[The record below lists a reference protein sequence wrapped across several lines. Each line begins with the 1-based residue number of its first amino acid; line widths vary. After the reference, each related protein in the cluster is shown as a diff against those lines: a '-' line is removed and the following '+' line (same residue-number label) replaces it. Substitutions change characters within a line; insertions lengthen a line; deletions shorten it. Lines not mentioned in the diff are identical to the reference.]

1 MVDAE
6 HILPQADIDADGGVR
21 RPHRPVDF
29 EIDVELETGLIT
41 GHAGVP
47 GLIEAFR
54 QTGTAAVID
63 REVKL
68 KSRKRGLSAS
78 EMVESLLAMWAAG
91 GERAED
97 LDQFRQDQALALLLG
112 HDLPAAQTA
121 RDFLAQFHAA
131 DLPLLQEGKAPVAAE
146 TAALL
151 GLAKANAELVLD
163 LQCRRPVKTATLDV
177 DATVIHCEKRA
188 ARRAYDGHRG
198 YQPVLAL
205 WAEQDVIVA
214 DEFRDGNVPAG
225 SGNRRVVEKAI
236 AALPGGI
243 AKIYLRGDSALYEHE
258 LMGWL
263 DEQAIGYAI
272 SADMSPQLSQCIAA
286 LPEGH
291 WRPDREETDAIR
303 EWAEVN
309 YLPSDGIW
317 KKDAVSPRRYL
328 AIRIRPRQGEL
339 LRDGNR
345 VRHFCIVTNRSD
357 PEGGSAIDL
366 IRWHRGKA
374 GTIEHAHDVLMNEL
388 AGAALPSQKFG
399 ANAAWLRL
407 NVILYN
413 LLSAYKRVG
422 LPEKFHTAR
431 PKRLRFLLLN
441 TLGKVVRHARE
452 TLLRC
457 AKKIAQALAAPPRTS
472 FALKRPALAGV

>member
-1 MVDAE
+1 MAAR
-6 HILPQADIDADGGVR
+6 L
-21 RPHRPVDF
+21 DF
-29 EIDVELETGLIT
+29 EIDSELETGLIT

-54 QTGTAAVID
+54 QTGTATVID
-63 REVKL
+63 REIQL
-68 KSRKRGLSAS
+68 KSRKRGLSPA
-78 EMVESLLAMWAAG
+78 EMVESLLALWAAG

-97 LDQFRQDQALALLLG
+97 LDQFRQDKALALLLG

-121 RDFLAQFHAA
+121 RDFLVQFHSE
-131 DLPLLQEGKAPVAAE
+131 DLPLLQEGKANVPAE
-146 TAALL
+146 SAPLL
-151 GLAKANAELVLD
+151 GLANANAELVLD
-163 LQCRRPVKTATLDV
+163 LQCRRPVKTATLDI
-177 DATVIHCEKRA
+177 DATVIACDKQA
-188 ARRAYDGHRG
+188 AKRAYDGNRG

-225 SGNRRVVEKAI
+225 SGNRRVVEKAL

-258 LMGWL
+258 LMRWL
-263 DEQAIGYAI
+263 DDKAIGYAI
-272 SADMSPQLSQCIAA
+272 SADMSPQLAQCIAA
-286 LPEGH
+286 LPEDH
-291 WRPDREETDAIR
+291 WKLDREETDAIR

-328 AIRIRPRQGEL
+328 AIRVRPRQGE
-339 LRDGNR
+339 
-345 VRHFCIVTNRSD
+345 
-357 PEGGSAIDL
+357 L

-422 LPEKFHTAR
+422 LPEEFHTAR

-441 TLGKVVRHARE
+441 TVGKVVRHARE

-457 AKKIAQALAAPPRTS
+457 TKEIARTLANTPRTLFS
-472 FALKRPALAGV
+472 LNRPALAGV

>member
-1 MVDAE
+1 M
-6 HILPQADIDADGGVR
+6 ADR
-21 RPHRPVDF
+21 LDF
-29 EIDVELETGLIT
+29 EIDVELESGLIT
-41 GHAGVP
+41 GNAGVP

-68 KSRKRGLSAS
+68 KARRRGLTAS
-78 EMVESLLAMWAAG
+78 QMAESLLAMWAAG

-97 LDQFRQDQALALLLG
+97 LDQFRQDKALALLLG

-121 RDFLAQFHAA
+121 RDFLAQFHAD
-131 DLPLLQEGKAPVAAE
+131 DLPLLQDGKASVPGE
-146 TAALL
+146 TAPLL
-151 GLAKANAELVLD
+151 GLARANSELILD
-163 LQCRRPVKTATLDV
+163 LQCRRPVKTATIDV
-177 DATVIHCEKRA
+177 DATVIHCDKRA
-188 ARRAYDGHRG
+188 AKRAYDGHRG

-205 WAEQDVIVA
+205 WAEQDVILA
-214 DEFRDGNVPAG
+214 EEFRDGNVPAG
-225 SGNRRVVEKAI
+225 SGNRRVVEKAL
-236 AALPGGI
+236 AALPGRFD
-243 AKIYLRGDSALYEHE
+243 KIYLRGDSALYEHE

-263 DEQAIGYAI
+263 DERAIGYAI
-272 SADMSPQLSQCIAA
+272 SAQMSPQLAQCIAA
-286 LPEGH
+286 LPEHH
-291 WRPDREETDAIR
+291 WRLDCEESDAVR

-317 KKDAVSPRRYL
+317 KKNAVSPRRYL

-345 VRHFCIVTNRSD
+345 VRHFCIVSNRSD
-357 PEGGSAIDL
+357 PEGGDGLDL
-366 IRWHRGKA
+366 IRWHRHKA
-374 GTIEHAHDVLMNEL
+374 GTIEHAHDVLLNEL

-422 LPEKFHTAR
+422 LPEELHTAR

-457 AKKIAQALAAPPRTS
+457 VKPIAQTLAGPPRTR
-472 FALKRPALAGV
+472 FALNRPALAGV

>member
-1 MVDAE
+1 M
-6 HILPQADIDADGGVR
+6 ADR
-21 RPHRPVDF
+21 LDF

-54 QTGTAAVID
+54 QTGTAAIID

-68 KSRKRGLSAS
+68 KSRRRGLSAA

-97 LDQFRQDQALALLLG
+97 LDQFRQDKALALLLG
-112 HDLPAAQTA
+112 HELPAAQTA
-121 RDFLAQFHAA
+121 RDFLGQFHGA
-131 DLPLLQEGKAPVAAE
+131 DLPLLQEGKASVSAE
-146 TAALL
+146 TAPLL
-151 GLAKANAELVLD
+151 GLATANAELILD
-163 LQCRRPVKTATLDV
+163 LQCRRPVKVATLDV
-177 DATVIHCEKRA
+177 DATVIACDKRA
-188 ARRAYDGHRG
+188 AKRAYDGNRG
-198 YQPVLAL
+198 YQPVLVL
-205 WAEQDVIVA
+205 WAEQDMIVA
-214 DEFRDGNVPAG
+214 DEFRDGNSLPSGLTRRVPAG
-225 SGNRRVVEKAI
+225 SGNRRVVEKEL

-243 AKIYLRGDSALYEHE
+243 AQIYLRGDSALYEHE

-263 DEQAIGYAI
+263 DDKAIGYAI
-272 SADMSPQLSQCIAA
+272 SADMSRQLAECIAA
-286 LPEGH
+286 LPEDH
-291 WRPDREETDAIR
+291 WKADQQESDAIR

-357 PEGGSAIDL
+357 PEGGSGLDL
-366 IRWHRGKA
+366 IRWHRQKA
-374 GTIEHAHDVLMNEL
+374 GTIEHAHDVLLNEL

-422 LPEKFHTAR
+422 LPEELHSAR

-441 TLGKVVRHARE
+441 TVAKVVRHARE

-457 AKKIAQALAAPPRTS
+457 TKAIAQTLATPPRTH
-472 FALKRPALAGV
+472 FALKRPALAAV

>member
-1 MVDAE
+1 
-6 HILPQADIDADGGVR
+6 
-21 RPHRPVDF
+21 
-29 EIDVELETGLIT
+29 
-41 GHAGVP
+41 
-47 GLIEAFR
+47 
-54 QTGTAAVID
+54 
-63 REVKL
+63 
-68 KSRKRGLSAS
+68 
-78 EMVESLLAMWAAG
+78 
-91 GERAED
+91 
-97 LDQFRQDQALALLLG
+97 
-112 HDLPAAQTA
+112 
-121 RDFLAQFHAA
+121 
-131 DLPLLQEGKAPVAAE
+131 VAAE
-146 TAALL
+146 TVPLV

-163 LQCRRPVKTATLDV
+163 LQCRRPVTTATLDV
-177 DATVIHCEKRA
+177 DATVIHCDKRA
-188 ARRAYDGHRG
+188 AKRTYDGNRG

-225 SGNRRVVEKAI
+225 SGNCRVVEKAI

-243 AKIYLRGDSALYEHE
+243 DKIYLRGDSALYEHE

-272 SADMSPQLSQCIAA
+272 SADLSPPLAACIAA
-286 LPEGH
+286 LPEDH
-291 WRPDREETDAIR
+291 WKPDQPETDAIR

-309 YLPSDGIW
+309 YLPSDGVW

-328 AIRIRPRQGEL
+328 AIRVRSRQGEL

-357 PEGGSAIDL
+357 PEGGSGLDL
-366 IRWHRGKA
+366 IRWHRQKA

-413 LLSAYKRVG
+413 LLSTYKRVG
-422 LPEKFHTAR
+422 LPEELHTAR

-441 TLGKVVRHARE
+441 TVGKVVRHARE
-452 TLLRC
+452 ILLRC
-457 AKKIAQALAAPPRTS
+457 TKEIARALAAPPRTR

>member
-1 MVDAE
+1 M
-6 HILPQADIDADGGVR
+6 ADR
-21 RPHRPVDF
+21 LDF
-29 EIDVELETGLIT
+29 EIDVERETGLIT

-54 QTGTAAVID
+54 QTRTAAVID
-63 REVKL
+63 REIKL
-68 KSRKRGLSAS
+68 KSRKRGLSVS
-78 EMVESLLAMWAAG
+78 EMVESLLALWAAG

-97 LDQFRQDQALALLLG
+97 LDQFRQDKALALLLG

-121 RDFLAQFHAA
+121 RDFLAQFHAE

-146 TAALL
+146 TVPLL

-177 DATVIHCEKRA
+177 DATVIHCDKRA
-188 ARRAYDGHRG
+188 AKRSYDGNRG

-214 DEFRDGNVPAG
+214 DEFRDGNSLPSGLTRWVPAG
-225 SGNRRVVEKAI
+225 SGNRRVVEKAL

-243 AKIYLRGDSALYEHE
+243 DKIYLRGDSALYEHD
-258 LMGWL
+258 LMRWL

-272 SADMSPQLSQCIAA
+272 SADMSPQLAECIAA

-291 WRPDREETDAIR
+291 WKPDKPEIDAIR

-339 LRDGNR
+339 LRDGSR

-357 PEGGSAIDL
+357 PEGGSGLDL
-366 IRWHRGKA
+366 IRWHRQKA

-422 LPEKFHTAR
+422 LPEEFHTAR

-441 TLGKVVRHARE
+441 TVGKVVRHARE

-457 AKKIAQALAAPPRTS
+457 TKEIARALAAPPRTR

>member
-1 MVDAE
+1 MAQR
-6 HILPQADIDADGGVR
+6 L
-21 RPHRPVDF
+21 DF
-29 EIDVELETGLIT
+29 EIDVELEPGLIT
-41 GHAGVP
+41 GHAGIP

-78 EMVESLLAMWAAG
+78 EMAESLLAMWAAG

-97 LDQFRQDQALALLLG
+97 LDQFRQDQALALLLE
-112 HDLPAAQTA
+112 HELPAAQTA
-121 RDFLAQFHAA
+121 RDFLAHFHVE
-131 DLPLLQEGKAPVAAE
+131 DLPLLQDGKASVPAE
-146 TAALL
+146 AAALL

-163 LQCRRPVKTATLDV
+163 LQCRRPTKTATLDI
-177 DATVIHCEKRA
+177 DATVIHCDKRA
-188 ARRAYDGHRG
+188 AKRAYDGNRG

-205 WAEQDVIVA
+205 WAEHDVIVA
-214 DEFRDGNVPAG
+214 DEFRDGHAPAG
-225 SGNRRVVEKAI
+225 SGNLRVVEKAL
-236 AALPGGI
+236 AALPAGI
-243 AKIYLRGDSALYEHE
+243 AKIDLRGDSALYQHD
-258 LMGWL
+258 LMRFL
-263 DEQAIGYAI
+263 DERAIGYAI
-272 SADMSPQLSQCIAA
+272 SADMSPQLAECIAA
-286 LPEGH
+286 LPEDQ
-291 WRPDREETDAIR
+291 WRRDQDEADAVR

-357 PEGGSAIDL
+357 PQGGSGLDL
-366 IRWHRGKA
+366 IRWHRQKA

-422 LPEKFHTAR
+422 LPEELHTAR

-441 TLGKVVRHARE
+441 TVGKVVRHARQ

-457 AKKIAQALAAPPRTS
+457 AKAVARTLADPPRIR
-472 FALKRPALAGV
+472 FALNRPALVGV